1 MIRTLYIAER
11 ARLIRFGVSGLGS
24 TALHALI
31 ATAMFALFDA
41 TPVTANAV
49 AFACSTAFSYLANT
63 LWSFSSPVTWGNF
76 MRFLA
81 VAMVGLVVTMLL
93 AHGAVTLGLAR
104 AWSVVAVVLCVPP
117 VTFVLHRLWTYR

>member
-1 MIRTLYIAER
+1 MIRTLYTAER
-11 ARLIRFGVSGLGS
+11 ARLIRFGVSGVGS

-31 ATAMFALFDA
+31 AAAMFALFDA
-41 TPVTANAV
+41 TPVSANAV

-76 MRFLA
+76 ARFLA
-81 VAMVGLVVTMLL
+81 VAMAGLGTTMML
-93 AHGAVTLGLAR
+93 AHGTETLGLAR
-104 AWSVVAVVLCVPP
+104 AWSIAAVVLCVPP